1 MANNNFKVRN
11 GIDIGPVTGETN
23 TTIDGAT
30 GDVSTIGQFTST
42 QANDA
47 TTGQAQIY
55 LNGATGNRIDFN
67 GNGLAV
73 PATTTRSAGTK
84 IVLFP
89 SLSASLVDYA
99 IGTSANTI
107 WTSLDANSAT
117 KSFQWYGGTT
127 EIANL
132 NGVGDLQIDGDLTV
146 TGNDIKSSTA
156 TAITLS
162 GADVTILGDL
172 TVTGNDIKS
181 STATAITLS
190 GADVTILGDLTVSG
204 TTTTIDTANLLV
216 EDKNITIGNV
226 ASPTDTTAAGGGIT
240 LLGATNKTIT
250 WNNATDG
257 WEFNQAIT
265 ATSFTVDSRA
275 SIDSSTLTTTSTA
288 TVTLINTGRTAMSV
302 MITAVQGA
310 NVHCVNAT
318 VLKTGA
324 STAMLTTYGEM
335 YNTSSLVSFT
345 ADVSG
350 GITRLLITPTSATS
364 TVFNAVRTSLD

>member
-11 GIDIGPVTGETN
+11 GIDIGPVTGATN

-67 GNGLAV
+67 TNGQGI
-73 PATTTRSAGTK
+73 PTTTTRSAGTK

-89 SLSASLVDYA
+89 SVNATFVDYA
-99 IGTSANTI
+99 IGAAANEIWSSVKEYSAGQTF
-107 WTSLDANSAT
+107 
-117 KSFQWYGGTT
+117 KWYGGTT

-132 NGVGDLQIDGDLTV
+132 NGVGDLQID
-146 TGNDIKSSTA
+146 
-156 TAITLS
+156 
-162 GADVTILGDL
+162 GDL

-324 STAMLTTYGEM
+324 STAMLTIYGEM